1 MYQSANSYFGAK
13 QQEKKWSD
21 LSKQAEKNGGTTTYT
36 DDKGNKQTITK
47 KDADSKSN
55 DAREQASK
63 ASLSFAEALQNSVG
77 KLQTWNN
84 GLSMLGS
91 TIEALGGGSDVS
103 DAAGVAGG
111 MLNGAQSMSGLGP
124 WGMAA
129 GAAMGLISGIAS
141 MHDKKLDESI
151 EKNKQKVKELQLAYK
166 QIEDNLKYYLGNAAE
181 NMLVS
186 TSDVE
191 RVQKI
196 QASIKEIR
204 SKGELNLFDK
214 ISLAALTEE
223 LKNYSAT
230 VKYLDSSDSVNYK
243 NAYNYQRNLYKDQLE
258 QLKQQKSYEE
268 DKKDSDQSKINDYNS
283 QIQDMETKIQ
293 QFSLDLA
300 NSLYGI
306 DIKGWASQLGDALFE
321 AWQKGEDGAE
331 AFRNKANEII
341 ASVAN
346 KWLTKKIIEPAM
358 EKMMTDMVGK
368 DGQGGW
374 LGENNNMTQS
384 DIVNNIS
391 KDLYDVESSVDR
403 YNKAVE
409 ALDEAYKKKY
419 GKSLKDAANGSSS
432 TANSISGV
440 TEQEANIIAAYMDAI
455 RQDTYNNR
463 MNIQKIV
470 ESGLKITENP
480 MMQAQLLELR
490 KIESNTYKNMEL
502 VGEIKSLFN
511 DITLGNKK
519 VYVN

>member
-1 MYQSANSYFGAK
+1 
-13 QQEKKWSD
+13 
-21 LSKQAEKNGGTTTYT
+21 
-36 DDKGNKQTITK
+36 
-47 KDADSKSN
+47 
-55 DAREQASK
+55 
-63 ASLSFAEALQNSVG
+63 
-77 KLQTWNN
+77 
-84 GLSMLGS
+84 
-91 TIEALGGGSDVS
+91 
-103 DAAGVAGG
+103 
-111 MLNGAQSMSGLGP
+111 
-124 WGMAA
+124 
-129 GAAMGLISGIAS
+129 
-141 MHDKKLDESI
+141 
-151 EKNKQKVKELQLAYK
+151 
-166 QIEDNLKYYLGNAAE
+166 
-181 NMLVS
+181 
-186 TSDVE
+186 
-191 RVQKI
+191 
-196 QASIKEIR
+196 
-204 SKGELNLFDK
+204 
-214 ISLAALTEE
+214 
-223 LKNYSAT
+223 
-230 VKYLDSSDSVNYK
+230 
-243 NAYNYQRNLYKDQLE
+243 
-258 QLKQQKSYEE
+258 
-268 DKKDSDQSKINDYNS
+268 
-283 QIQDMETKIQ
+283 METKIQ

-346 KWLTKKIIEPAM
+346 KWLTQKIIEPAM

-384 DIVNNIS
+384 DIVNNLS
-391 KDLYDVESSVDR
+391 KDLYDVESSVDT

-480 MMQAQLLELR
+480 MMQAQLLELQ

-502 VGEIKSLFN
+502 VGEIKSLLTDFS
-511 DITLGNKK
+511 LGNKK
-519 VYVN
+519 VYVK